1 MSKLKI
7 VHNLDGMTKEQIDQY
22 LRDIS
27 EHLGI
32 DPDLNAFDVI
42 RMDNRLQVYARR
54 GTTDM
59 LRESMDIDVTSIDL
73 LDIPGSATF
82 RATGRKGH
90 AASNLSR
97 QEIAIGSCAIAG
109 LTGQKLSDAIMTAE
123 TRAGRRLTL
132 KFTGLGIL
140 DVSEVPAAG
149 ISAASGAE
157 LAGSPVVMPP
167 PTVRPAEAPGRDITA
182 KVNADVA
189 AVLLQPTSQP
199 SAAGVAAFLTGPNGT
214 APTDPPTEAEMEE
227 FRTRQAEL
235 RADAQ
240 AALVAGLPKL
250 SPNPPK
256 EGVSVQSVVST
267 TAETAPATEAPRRRR
282 RARNTVD
289 ISSPGQ
295 PAPAVAQAVATTVA
309 PAQAPTLGTPSV
321 PAIQIVPP
329 PAHPEMVHHNAVPAA
344 VPQPAATDL
353 LSTVAGNTPGVAA
366 AIPQT
371 MPTSAGTGLTE
382 EQKKTYFDRWK
393 EYTQNVLPKAGMMG
407 MDGVGGSTMQ
417 MRKFVQ
423 VNNGVN
429 VNQLDAAGW
438 DDLLSFLDNYSKQN
452 GAPALVAYIQKAI
465 TTA

>member
-7 VHNLDGMTKEQIDQY
+7 IHNLDGLTEEQIKQY

-27 EHLGI
+27 EHLGV

-167 PTVRPAEAPGRDITA
+167 PTVRPAEAPGRDITPQQ
-182 KVNADVA
+182 VD
-189 AVLLQPTSQP
+189 SQTQEQ
-199 SAAGVAAFLTGPNGT
+199 F
-214 APTDPPTEAEMEE
+214 EA
-227 FRTRQAEL
+227 Q
-235 RADAQ
+235 Q
-240 AALVAGLPKL
+240 AALRAEAKRQLDAQ
-250 SPNPPK
+250 NPPK
-256 EGVSVQSVVST
+256 EGVSSQGISPVEPVST
-267 TAETAPATEAPRRRR
+267 IAETAPATETPRRRR

-295 PAPAVAQAVATTVA
+295 TP
-309 PAQAPTLGTPSV
+309 TPSV
-321 PAIQIVPP
+321 PEIEAGLQAAGRKAMDMAVEFVKEHTVTPVQIAPMPP
-329 PAHPEMVHHNAVPAA
+329 LP
-344 VPQPAATDL
+344 
-353 LSTVAGNTPGVAA
+353 AA
-366 AIPQT
+366 AIAAVAEMQKAAEVIT
-371 MPTSAGTGLTE
+371 GVVPTAQPVKVDGPGIPLMAEPYQKATPVLTE
-382 EQKKTYFDRWK
+382 EQKKVYFDRWK

-407 MDGVGGSTMQ
+407 MDSVGGSTMQ

>member
-7 VHNLDGMTKEQIDQY
+7 IHNLDSLTKEQIDQY

-42 RMDNRLQVYARR
+42 RMDSRLQVYARR

-59 LRESMDIDVTSIDL
+59 LRESMGIEVSSIDL

-82 RATGRKGH
+82 RATGRKAH
-90 AASNLSR
+90 VSAPNPTR

-140 DVSEVPAAG
+140 DVSEVPTAG
-149 ISAASGAE
+149 NSAASGAE

-167 PTVRPAEAPGRDITA
+167 PTVRPAEAPGRDITPQPVDTQTQEQFEA
-182 KVNADVA
+182 QQA
-189 AVLLQPTSQP
+189 A
-199 SAAGVAAFLTGPNGT
+199 
-214 APTDPPTEAEMEE
+214 
-227 FRTRQAEL
+227 L
-235 RADAQ
+235 RADAKAHLDAQ
-240 AALVAGLPKL
+240 
-250 SPNPPK
+250 NPPK
-256 EGVSVQSVVST
+256 EGVSPAEPVST
-267 TAETAPATEAPRRRR
+267 VVETAPVAETPRRRR

-295 PAPAVAQAVATTVA
+295 TPTPSVPEIKASLEAAGRKAMDIAVEFVKEHTVA
-309 PAQAPTLGTPSV
+309 PAQAPTLGTP
-321 PAIQIVPP
+321 PVPP
-329 PAHPEMVHHNAVPAA
+329 SVVKNEDGSYTIPVVVTTVAPALVAPPSLAVP
-344 VPQPAATDL
+344 PLTPPASITVDASPKAT
-353 LSTVAGNTPGVAA
+353 
-366 AIPQT
+366 
-371 MPTSAGTGLTE
+371 LTE
-382 EQKKTYFDRWK
+382 EQKKVYFDRWK

-452 GAPALVAYIQKAI
+452 GPQALVAYIQKAI
-465 TTA
+465 TATA

>member
-59 LRESMDIDVTSIDL
+59 LRESMGIEVSSIDL

-82 RATGRKGH
+82 RATGRKAH
-90 AASNLSR
+90 VSAPNPTR

-140 DVSEVPAAG
+140 DVSEVPTAG
-149 ISAASGAE
+149 NSAASGAE

-167 PTVRPAEAPGRDITA
+167 PTVRPAEAPGRDITPA
-182 KVNADVA
+182 PVDTQTQEQFEAQQA
-189 AVLLQPTSQP
+189 A
-199 SAAGVAAFLTGPNGT
+199 
-214 APTDPPTEAEMEE
+214 
-227 FRTRQAEL
+227 L
-235 RADAQ
+235 RADAKAHLDAQ
-240 AALVAGLPKL
+240 
-250 SPNPPK
+250 NPPK
-256 EGVSVQSVVST
+256 EGVSPAEPVST
-267 TAETAPATEAPRRRR
+267 VVETAPVAETPRRRR

-295 PAPAVAQAVATTVA
+295 TP
-309 PAQAPTLGTPSV
+309 TPSV
-321 PAIQIVPP
+321 PEIEAGLQAAGRKAMDMAVEFVKEHTVTPVQIVPMP
-329 PAHPEMVHHNAVPAA
+329 PLPAA
-344 VPQPAATDL
+344 AIAAVAEMQKAAEVITGTPPDL
-353 LSTVAGNTPGVAA
+353 LSTVAGNTPGVALA
-366 AIPQT
+366 AAAEIGKK
-371 MPTSAGTGLTE
+371 AAEVATGLTE
-382 EQKKTYFDRWK
+382 EQKKVYFDRWK

-407 MDGVGGSTMQ
+407 MDSVGGSTMQ

>member
-7 VHNLDGMTKEQIDQY
+7 IHNLDGLTKEQIDQY

-27 EHLGI
+27 EHLGV

-42 RMDNRLQVYARR
+42 RMDNSLQVYARR

-59 LRESMDIDVTSIDL
+59 LRELMGIEVTSIDL

-82 RATGRKGH
+82 RATGRKAH
-90 AASNLSR
+90 VSAPNPTR

-157 LAGSPVVMPP
+157 LAGSSVVMPP
-167 PTVRPAEAPGRDITA
+167 PTVRPPEAPGRDITA
-182 KVNADVA
+182 K
-189 AVLLQPTSQP
+189 P
-199 SAAGVAAFLTGPNGT
+199 SAAGVVAFLTGSNGT
-214 APTDPPTEAEMEE
+214 APMDPPTEAEMEE

-235 RADAQ
+235 RAEAKAHLDAQ
-240 AALVAGLPKL
+240 
-250 SPNPPK
+250 NPSK
-256 EGVSVQSVVST
+256 EGVSLQGISPVEPVSA
-267 TAETAPATEAPRRRR
+267 TAETAPATETPRRRR

-295 PAPAVAQAVATTVA
+295 PAPAVAIEVA
-309 PAQAPTLGTPSV
+309 PAQAPTLGTPSVPAIGICPAAV

-344 VPQPAATDL
+344 VPQPAVPDL
-353 LSTVAGNTPGVAA
+353 LSTVAGNTPGVALA
-366 AIPQT
+366 AAAEIGKK
-371 MPTSAGTGLTE
+371 AAEVATGLTE
-382 EQKKTYFDRWK
+382 EQKKVYFDRWK
-393 EYTQNVLPKAGMMG
+393 EYTQNILPKAGMMG

>member
-7 VHNLDGMTKEQIDQY
+7 IHNLDGLSKEQIDQY

-140 DVSEVPAAG
+140 DVSEVPVPSA
-149 ISAASGAE
+149 SAASGAE

-167 PTVRPAEAPGRDITA
+167 PTVRPAEAPGRDITPTPVDTQTQEQFEA
-182 KVNADVA
+182 QQA
-189 AVLLQPTSQP
+189 A
-199 SAAGVAAFLTGPNGT
+199 
-214 APTDPPTEAEMEE
+214 
-227 FRTRQAEL
+227 R
-235 RADAQ
+235 RADAMAQ
-240 AALVAGLPKL
+240 LDARNL
-250 SPNPPK
+250 SK
-256 EGVSVQSVVST
+256 EGAS
-267 TAETAPATEAPRRRR
+267 ANEAAPAIETPFESTPEQPTRRRR
-282 RARNTVD
+282 RRSANTVD

-295 PAPAVAQAVATTVA
+295 AAPVSPSAVIPESQQTTTSA
-309 PAQAPTLGTPSV
+309 PPVSTVPEVPSLAPLGSVTAPSV
-321 PAIQIVPP
+321 PAIQVAPATVPP
-329 PAHPEMVHHNAVPAA
+329 PASITVDASPK
-344 VPQPAATDL
+344 AT
-353 LSTVAGNTPGVAA
+353 
-366 AIPQT
+366 
-371 MPTSAGTGLTE
+371 LTE
-382 EQKKTYFDRWK
+382 EQKKVYFDRWK

-407 MDGVGGSTMQ
+407 MDSVGGSTMQ

>member
-7 VHNLDGMTKEQIDQY
+7 IHNLDGLTEEQINQY

-59 LRESMDIDVTSIDL
+59 LRKSMDIDVTSIDL

-140 DVSEVPAAG
+140 DVSEVPANSAG
-149 ISAASGAE
+149 TASGAE

-167 PTVRPAEAPGRDITA
+167 PTVRPAEAPGRDIT
-182 KVNADVA
+182 
-189 AVLLQPTSQP
+189 P
-199 SAAGVAAFLTGPNGT
+199 SPVDA
-214 APTDPPTEAEMEE
+214 PPTEAEMEE
-227 FRTRQAEL
+227 FRAR
-235 RADAQ
+235 Q
-240 AALVAGLPKL
+240 AALRAEAKRQLDAQ
-250 SPNPPK
+250 NPPK
-256 EGVSVQSVVST
+256 EGVSSQGIPGEPAGYGIADPPKLGPATPV
-267 TAETAPATEAPRRRR
+267 AETPRRRR

-295 PAPAVAQAVATTVA
+295 AP
-309 PAQAPTLGTPSV
+309 TPSV
-321 PAIQIVPP
+321 PEIEAGLQAAGRKAMDMAVEFVKEHTVTPVQIAPMPP
-329 PAHPEMVHHNAVPAA
+329 LP
-344 VPQPAATDL
+344 
-353 LSTVAGNTPGVAA
+353 AA
-366 AIPQT
+366 AIAAVAEMQKAAEVITGVVAPPSVPPNVPLIIPQT
-371 MPTSAGTGLTE
+371 TPINAGTGLTE

-393 EYTQNVLPKAGMMG
+393 EYTQNILPKAGMLG

-423 VNNGVN
+423 VNNGVA
-429 VNQLDAAGW
+429 VAQLDAPGW
-438 DDLLSFLDNYSKQN
+438 EELLSFLDNYSKQN
-452 GAPALVAYIQKAI
+452 GPQALVAYIQKAI